1 MEIGKGKVIEP
12 LKTEEP
18 LRILARPDNMV
29 QIPLSEYKRYI
40 EDTIKDPTVEIPL
53 SEYMSLR
60 EEVGNLRITVER
72 LDRENMEM
80 RSKERVNREVTNIV
94 ENAEKRIL
102 EEIKKVTESD
112 TLRKTEV

>member
-1 MEIGKGKVIEP
+1 M
-12 LKTEEP
+12 
-18 LRILARPDNMV
+18 
-29 QIPLSEYKRYI
+29 
-40 EDTIKDPTVEIPL
+40 
-53 SEYMSLR
+53 
-60 EEVGNLRITVER
+60 GNLRITVER

-112 TLRKTEV
+112 TLRRTEV

>member
-1 MEIGKGKVIEP
+1 MEIGKGKAIEP

-53 SEYMSLR
+53 SEYISLR

>member
-1 MEIGKGKVIEP
+1 
-12 LKTEEP
+12 
-18 LRILARPDNMV
+18 
-29 QIPLSEYKRYI
+29 
-40 EDTIKDPTVEIPL
+40 
-53 SEYMSLR
+53 MSLR

-112 TLRKTEV
+112 TLRRTEV

>member
-1 MEIGKGKVIEP
+1 
-12 LKTEEP
+12 
-18 LRILARPDNMV
+18 
-29 QIPLSEYKRYI
+29 
-40 EDTIKDPTVEIPL
+40 
-53 SEYMSLR
+53 
-60 EEVGNLRITVER
+60 
-72 LDRENMEM
+72 MEM

>member
-12 LKTEEP
+12 LETEEL
-18 LRILARPDNMV
+18 LRIFARPDNMV

-40 EDTIKDPTVEIPL
+40 EDTIKGPTVEIPL

-60 EEVGNLRITVER
+60 EEMENLRITVER

-112 TLRKTEV
+112 TLRRTEV